1 MFTHS
6 SRKKKYNIVVPFFI
20 IFYYYYLSVVGPH
33 LGNEQTLLHLKIK
46 YMAKCLGQQFR

>member
-46 YMAKCLGQQFR
+46 IYGQMFGTTV